1 MGGVMKKINYPL
13 LIGGLIFLFFM
24 AAAMF
29 PELFTDRDPMFE
41 EPPRNM
47 EVLVEGEVKDEFT
60 MHPIWPSEH
69 NLMGTDVV
77 GRDIYARLIY
87 GTRNTLRLGFYIAL
101 FRILLALPVGV
112 LAGMGRKFFGR
123 MILFF
128 NTYFSAVPILVI
140 SFLIFRMNFFRTLQ
154 IDRAILI
161 YAVILAVLGWSKVAG
176 IIEDAVKLIME
187 EDFIEGQIA
196 IGKSWFQIIR
206 QNIIPHVV
214 PTALANF
221 FKEAGQ
227 GIFLVAQLAVLGI
240 FVGTIREV
248 KTLAFRASYEMSI
261 EPEWGSMLMKLT
273 SQLDRFQD
281 NWWLVVFPVLTFT
294 LAVLGLNLL
303 GEGLRIEFNK
313 RNSRFVSNIR
323 KAYFILSPRV
333 LLMELRNIRK
343 YWKPVVFKTGS
354 VAVLLVFFLV
364 PSYKPLGD
372 FSLDNARA
380 HLIEL
385 VDEKYEGRVSGSEG
399 GYEAGQYIIHT
410 MESYGFETNEF
421 PIQYTY
427 KNENPERDVDFA
439 LTYNTP
445 LIMKEAKIT
454 LTGSDGIEYI
464 YDLHKDF
471 SVLEVPMDYDRPGKK
486 IVKKGKV
493 VDLEGEEY
501 RNDDMSLIPV
511 IYLGIDD
518 VVLGRTEYAGIIG
531 NTERAEF
538 LVVDG
543 HESRS
548 NAYSSYKLTI
558 VPFGELKEKLEEESA
573 DVVIEYTIPE
583 IPKKEGRIIESWLL
597 PEGKTMEDHGQTLII
612 GVPYDGLRLSDGTS
626 SVEGTTAVATALE
639 IARAVTEEESGYD
652 KPILFLFF
660 DRESDLLGGNFND
673 YYMRHAE
680 VSSGGGYMY
689 LEIMGAGLKGD
700 KEVDLVA
707 YFGQLNKEESFR
719 SLLRMESIL
728 GEMKVPYTRYQ
739 GLLPTEDVLQ
749 STAIYKTV
757 SRQLLNFRTNAHLAV
772 GIGKAYH
779 NQKGT
784 PEDTLEN
791 LNLKKMESIGQVI
804 TDLIISR
811 ENFGLGER

>member
-1 MGGVMKKINYPL
+1 MKKINYPL

-101 FRILLALPVGV
+101 LRILLALPVGV

-161 YAVILAVLGWSKVAG
+161 YALILAVLGWSKVAG

-196 IGKSWFQIIR
+196 IGKSWFQIMR

-294 LAVLGLNLL
+294 LAVLGLSLL

-343 YWKPVVFKTGS
+343 YWKPVAFKTGS
-354 VAVLLVFFLV
+354 VAVLLAFLLV
-364 PSYKPLGD
+364 PSYKPVGD
-372 FSLDNARA
+372 FSVDNAKA

-385 VDEKYEGRVSGSEG
+385 IDEKYEGRVSGSEG
-399 GYEAGQYIIHT
+399 GYEAGEYIINT
-410 MESYGFETNEF
+410 MESYGFKTNEF
-421 PIQYTY
+421 PIQYAY
-427 KNENPERDVDFA
+427 PNENPDRDVDFA
-439 LTYNTP
+439 LAYSTP

-454 LTGSDGIEYI
+454 LTDAKGNKAI
-464 YDLHKDF
+464 YDLHQDF

-486 IVKKGKV
+486 VVKKGRAM
-493 VDLEGEEY
+493 DWENEEFDM
-501 RNDDMSLIPV
+501 DDRSLFPV
-511 IYLGIDD
+511 S
-518 VVLGRTEYAGIIG
+518 YAGVDEVVRGMDHLPEFMDPTDIV
-531 NTERAEF
+531 EF

-543 HESRS
+543 HESR
-548 NAYSSYKLTI
+548 NNTYSSYKLTI
-558 VPFGELKEKLEEESA
+558 VPFGGLQEKLLEGPC
-573 DVVIEYTIPE
+573 DVVIEYTVPE
-583 IPKKEGRIIESWLL
+583 TPPKEGRIIESWLI
-597 PEGKTMEDHGQTLII
+597 PEGRTLEDHGQSLII
-612 GVPYDGLRLSDGTS
+612 GVPYDGIRLSDGTS
-626 SVEGTTAVATALE
+626 SVEGTTALATALE
-639 IARAVTEEESGYD
+639 IARTITEEEEGYE
-652 KPILFLFF
+652 KSILFLFF
-660 DRESDLLGGNFND
+660 DRESDLLGANRND
-673 YYMRHAE
+673 YYLRHAE

-689 LEIMGAGLKGD
+689 LELLGSGLKGD

-707 YFGQLNKEESFR
+707 YFGQLNKENSFR

-728 GEMKVPYTRYQ
+728 KEMKVPYTRYQ
-739 GLLPTEDVLQ
+739 GLLPPDDWRE

-772 GIGKAYH
+772 GIGKTYH

-784 PEDTLEN
+784 PKDTLEN
-791 LNLKKMESIGQVI
+791 LNLKKMESIGQMI

-811 ENFGLGER
+811 ENFGLGE